1 MIGIRWSARCC
12 TVAGTILGLGLGACS
27 DGSAPSDE
35 TIPSA
40 EAADI
45 GDAVADEGEQA
56 SLASE
61 PIARGCA
68 TVDDLTDTD
77 HDGAPD
83 HATFTYALPACH
95 FTGYRGGTLDVTGTI
110 VLSDPTPM
118 AADFGYQA
126 TLEDFTRAFT
136 GPAGARSYTAVRN
149 GTRVLTGNAAGLS
162 LSNTI
167 TVVRTYPARPQGT
180 VSHNLLLQFT
190 PAAGA
195 SLERGKPLPDG
206 TFTESGTLTWS
217 RAGRSRT
224 FTVSTVAPLV
234 WDASC
239 TTERKIASGEI
250 HLTLASGGYVRVVWS
265 ACGED
270 PERRFVG

>member
-1 MIGIRWSARCC
+1 MIGIRWWSVGRA
-12 TVAGTILGLGLGACS
+12 AGTILVLGLGACS
-27 DGSAPSDE
+27 DSGAPTDD

-45 GDAVADEGEQA
+45 GDAVADEGEEA
-56 SLASE
+56 SLAVG

-77 HDGAPD
+77 QDGAPD
-83 HATFTYALPACH
+83 QATFTYALPACH
-95 FTGYRGGTLDVTGTI
+95 FTGYRGGTLDVTGVI
-110 VLSDPTPM
+110 VLSDPTPT
-118 AADFGYQA
+118 AADFVYQA
-126 TLEDFTRAFT
+126 TLEDFTRSFT
-136 GPAGARSYTAVRN
+136 GPGGARSYTAVRN

-162 LSNTI
+162 LSNTM

-195 SLERGKPLPDG
+195 PLRRGDPLPDG
-206 TFTESGTLTWS
+206 TFTENGTLTWS
-217 RAGRSRT
+217 REGRSRT
-224 FTVSTVAPLV
+224 FTVTTVAPLV

-239 TTERKIASGEI
+239 STERKIASGEI
-250 HLTLASGGYVRVVWS
+250 RLTLASGGYVRLVWS
-265 ACGED
+265 GCGVD
-270 PERRFVG
+270 PTRSFVG